1 MAYKLYN
8 NNLSPFSARCR
19 IQIYAKRLDVEMVA
33 MPGALTSE
41 EFVKLTPMHKV
52 PALVSGD
59 MVIPESEVIVE
70 YLEDVE
76 PDVSLLPSTPE
87 GRAQARLLA
96 RIGDLYI
103 MVPLGKLFGQINP
116 QGRDAKLVKEL
127 FGELDKGLGWLAHY
141 LDGSKYAVDGELS
154 IADCALIPM
163 LFFASKIT
171 PLFGRDCVLCD
182 APKVHDYYHATLED
196 EAVARVHKELEQAFD
211 EMMGR

>member
-1 MAYKLYN
+1 MRSTWILILMLCAVLVAGAQADTYN
-8 NNLSPFSARCR
+8 DAANGDWSAADTWSPTS
-19 IQIYAKRLDVEMVA
+19 
-33 MPGALTSE
+33 GA
-41 EFVKLTPMHKV
+41 P
-52 PALVSGD
+52 PVSGD
-59 MVIPESEVIVE
+59 TVIPESEVIVE
-70 YLEDVE
+70 FLEDVE

-116 QGRDAKLVKEL
+116 QGRDAKLVKDL

-182 APKVHDYYHATLED
+182 APKVHDYFHATLED